1 MKLLS
6 IVVLSALMANSFAST
21 LECSSKNRSDLEY
34 HLITI
39 DLQGNDLEIITATND
54 IPLELA
60 SEKGVMRA
68 SRIIE
73 LKEYL
78 DGRIQVKAVSR
89 LTDSLMSV
97 APINETELTGELVIA
112 TKKGETLQVLKVLCE
127 LK

>member
-6 IVVLSALMANSFAST
+6 IVVLSMLVANSFAST

-34 HLITI
+34 HLITV
-39 DLQGNDLEIITATND
+39 DLVGNDLEIITATND

-60 SEKGVMRA
+60 AEKGIMRA

-78 DGRIQVKAVSR
+78 DGRVEVKAVSR
-89 LTDSLMSV
+89 LTDSQMKL
-97 APINETELTGELVIA
+97 APINDVEMTGELVI
-112 TKKGETLQVLKVLCE
+112 TSKKGEMLQVLKVLCE